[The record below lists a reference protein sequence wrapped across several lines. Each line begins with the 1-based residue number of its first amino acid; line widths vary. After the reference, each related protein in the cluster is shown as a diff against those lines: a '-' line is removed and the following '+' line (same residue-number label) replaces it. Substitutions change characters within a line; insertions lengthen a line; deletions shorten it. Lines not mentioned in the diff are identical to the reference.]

1 MHKNQKMIK
10 GRLNKV
16 KDKKMSDYEHGH
28 SASEGDE
35 VDRVLEE
42 KKQAIKGRRGPK
54 QGTKRAPKNDDD
66 EDTIEIREFDINTM
80 PPFSQ
85 KDEKNGVKIVVIGK
99 PGTGESICL

>member
-1 MHKNQKMIK
+1 MIK

-16 KDKKMSDYEHGH
+16 KDKKMSDYEHGQ
-28 SASEGDE
+28 SASDGDE
-35 VDRVLEE
+35 VERVLEE
-42 KKQAIKGRRGPK
+42 KKQALKGRRGPK
-54 QGTKRAPKNDDD
+54 PGAKRASKNEDD
-66 EDTIEIREFDINTM
+66 EDTIEIREFDLNSM